1 MDFGEAMVLA
11 REGKRIARK
20 GWNGKKMYV
29 YFVQGRAVP
38 VDEWQACN
46 RAQEPTDH
54 ERLTG
59 FVTILPHLDMY
70 SAQGT
75 RVIGWLASQTDMLS
89 DDWEIV
95 E

>member
-1 MDFGEAMVLA
+1 MDFSEAIVLA
-11 REGKRIARK
+11 REGKRIARR
-20 GWNGKKMYV
+20 GWNGKGAYV

-38 VDEWQACN
+38 VDEWQAYN
-46 RAQEPTDH
+46 RAQELTDH

-59 FVTILPHLDMY
+59 FVTILSHLDMY

-75 RVIGWLASQTDMLS
+75 RMIGWLASQTDMLS
-89 DDWEIV
+89 DDWEII

>member
-1 MDFGEAMVLA
+1 MNFGEAMILA
-11 REGKRIARK
+11 REGKRIARR
-20 GWNGKKMYV
+20 GWNGKGMYI
-29 YFVQGRAVP
+29 YFVRGRTVP
-38 VDEWQACN
+38 VDDWKACDE
-46 RAQEPTDH
+46 AQEPTDH

-95 E
+95 S